1 MDFSKITTFLQK
13 KLVPQLDEAISQR
26 EDAIRLTAEILKKSG
41 KVLPLFDKLKKL
53 SYDYTNAAASGDISN
68 EEAQTLIADIK
79 IIANDPAVT
88 ELQKLIEGYACSD
101 N

>member
-1 MDFSKITTFLQK
+1 MDLSKITTFLQK
-13 KLVPQLDEAISQR
+13 KLVPQLEEAISQR

-41 KVLPLFDKLKKL
+41 KVLPLFDKLKRL

-79 IIANDPAVT
+79 VIANDPVMDD
-88 ELQKLIEGYACSD
+88 LQKLIEGYSCSE

>member
-1 MDFSKITTFLQK
+1 MDLSKITTFLQK
-13 KLVPQLDEAISQR
+13 KLVPQLEEAISQR

-41 KVLPLFDKLKKL
+41 KVLPLFDKLKRL

-79 IIANDPAVT
+79 VIANDPVIDD
-88 ELQKLIEGYACSD
+88 LQKLIEGYSCSD
-101 N
+101 D